1 MMAAA
6 DEQAMMVRFVVDYL
20 DLLDTRMSTIK
31 THIASGDDMT
41 ANIALLSLESSS
53 SMVGARELATV
64 VGLLR
69 GAVERRE
76 RQHLSAL
83 VQAMTNEAERF
94 RASH

>member
-1 MMAAA
+1 MAAT
-6 DEQAMMVRFVVDYL
+6 DDDIMVRFVHDYL
-20 DLLDTRMSTIK
+20 DLLDTRMSTIRK
-31 THIASGDDMT
+31 NLESGDDLS

-76 RQHLSAL
+76 RQHVPVL
-83 VQAMTNEAERF
+83 VQAMTNEADRF
-94 RASH
+94 RATH